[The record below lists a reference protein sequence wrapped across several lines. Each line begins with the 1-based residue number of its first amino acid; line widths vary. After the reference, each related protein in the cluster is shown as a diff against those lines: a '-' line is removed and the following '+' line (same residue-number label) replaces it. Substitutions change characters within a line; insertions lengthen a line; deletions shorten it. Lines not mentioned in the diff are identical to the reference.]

1 MPTETTTD
9 AVNAR
14 MTTTLSWSP
23 MLEQYFG
30 MKHRYPEAILLSR
43 VGDFYEAYGEDAETI
58 ARALS
63 IALTSKEAG
72 GGRRVAMAGVPH
84 HALDGYL
91 SKLIAQRRVVAL
103 AEQLEAPVPNKLVRR
118 DVVRVVTPGTLL
130 EEHILERS
138 ANNYLAAVTAF
149 DDVVALAHADI
160 STGHVAATAFDGESA
175 LEDVLAEISRLDP
188 AELVADVPADVRA
201 ALSTALEEAQTRI
214 AAPVLAA
221 VGERP
226 REPVDGFS
234 FDASMAMHRALDALG
249 SFVRRVSVQQ
259 NGGTALREPQFY
271 RQATF
276 VALDP
281 NTRKHLELTK
291 ALGANS
297 RATLLATID
306 RTRTAMGSR
315 LLGRWLLAPLV
326 SAPAIGARADC
337 VGALVRDAARR
348 LALQDVLHGCFDL
361 ERIAQKVR
369 FRRALPRDLASLR
382 RTLAL
387 LDPIGDALREDALP
401 GAMLSVAARVGDFD
415 EVRAE
420 LEATLV
426 DEPPATLAEG
436 GVIRPGREPELAECV
451 ALRGDARS
459 RITGLEERE
468 RTRTGIKSLK
478 VKYASA
484 FGYAI
489 EVPKAQVANVP
500 PDYTRKQ
507 TLANGERYVTPELRE
522 LDVAIASA
530 QARQLRLEQALFE
543 RLVERV
549 AERVDDLLVTADALA
564 ELDAYCSLAQVAGER
579 GYVRPVFVDDS
590 IIEIVD
596 GRHPV
601 MEPLLGSSFVPNDL
615 RIGAD
620 ASRFILLTGPN
631 MGGKSTYL
639 RQTAL
644 LVVLAQIGSFVPARA
659 AKLGIVDRIFTRIG
673 AGDDLASGQS
683 TFYVEMAEASN
694 ILRRATDRS
703 LLLID
708 EIGRGTGTVDGLAI
722 AQAISEYLLERE
734 TRAPATLFATHFHEL
749 VALAERWPLVVNFH
763 ITAVESTKNGAP
775 VFSHRVL
782 PGSSSR
788 SFGIEVARMAGLP
801 PGVVARA
808 REIASALEGR
818 PTLEVTVPLRGKL
831 AKPGVAEQPLLFEL
845 SN

>member
-1 MPTETTTD
+1 
-9 AVNAR
+9 
-14 MTTTLSWSP
+14 MTTTTTWSP

-91 SKLIAQRRVVAL
+91 AKLVAQRRVVAL
-103 AEQLEAPVPNKLVRR
+103 AEQLEAPIPNKLVRR

-130 EEHILERS
+130 EEHILES
-138 ANNYLAAVTAF
+138 KSHNYLAAITSY

-160 STGHVAATAFDGESA
+160 STGHVSATAFDGESA
-175 LEDVLAEISRLDP
+175 LEDVIAEIARLEP
-188 AELVADVPADVRA
+188 AELVADVPVDVRA
-201 ALSTALEEAQTRI
+201 ALEASLENAQTRI
-214 AAPVLAA
+214 AQPVLAA
-221 VGERP
+221 VAERV
-226 REPVDGFS
+226 REPIDGFS
-234 FDASMAMHRALDALG
+234 FDASLAMHRALDAL
-249 SFVRRVSVQQ
+249 SAFVRRVSVQH
-259 NGGTALREPQFY
+259 GAGAALREAQFY

-276 VALDP
+276 LALDP
-281 NTRKHLELTK
+281 NTRKNLELTK
-291 ALGANS
+291 ALGANP

-326 SAPAIGARADC
+326 APAAIEARADA
-337 VGALVRDAARR
+337 VETLVRDGARR

-361 ERIAQKVR
+361 ERIGQKIR
-369 FRRALPRDLASLR
+369 FRRVLPRDLGSLR

-387 LDPIGDALREDALP
+387 LDPIADALREESLP
-401 GAMLSVAARVGDFD
+401 ARMRAIAARVGDYD
-415 EVRAE
+415 DVRTD
-420 LEATLV
+420 LLATLV
-426 DEPPATLAEG
+426 DEPPATLADG
-436 GVIRPGREPELAECV
+436 GVIRAEASAELAECV

-459 RITGLEERE
+459 RIAALEERE
-468 RTRTGIKSLK
+468 RERTGIKSLK

-500 PDYTRKQ
+500 GDYTRKQ

-522 LDVAIASA
+522 LDVAISSA
-530 QARQLRLEQALFE
+530 ESRQLRLEQALYE
-543 RLVERV
+543 ALVERI
-549 AERVDDLLVTADALA
+549 AERVDELLATADALA

-579 GYVRPVFVDDS
+579 GYVRPSFVEES
-590 IIEIVD
+590 VVEIVD

-601 MEPLLGSSFVPNDL
+601 MEALLGSSFVPNDL
-615 RIGAD
+615 RVGAG
-620 ASRFILLTGPN
+620 ARFILLTGPN

-683 TFYVEMAEASN
+683 TFYIEMAEAAN

-722 AQAISEYLLERE
+722 AQAICEYLLERE
-734 TRAPATLFATHFHEL
+734 SRAPMALFATHFHEL
-749 VALAERWPLVVNFH
+749 VALADRWPLVANFH
-763 ITAVESTKNGAP
+763 ITAVESTRGGAP

-801 PGVVARA
+801 PAVVARA
-808 REIASALEGR
+808 REIAAVLEGR
-818 PTLEVTVPLRGKL
+818 PTLEVAVPLRGKL
-831 AKPGVAEQPLLFEL
+831 AKPGVIEQPLLFDMD
-845 SN
+845 SR

>member
-1 MPTETTTD
+1 
-9 AVNAR
+9 
-14 MTTTLSWSP
+14 

-30 MKHRYPEAILLSR
+30 MKARYPEAILLSR

-91 SKLIAQRRVVAL
+91 AKLVAQRRVVAL
-103 AEQLEAPVPNKLVRR
+103 AEQLETPVPNKLVPR

-138 ANNYLAAVTAF
+138 AHNYLAAITAL
-149 DDVVALAHADI
+149 DDVIGLAHADI
-160 STGHVAATAFDGESA
+160 STGHVSVTAFDGENA
-175 LEDVLAEISRLDP
+175 LDDALAEIARLDP
-188 AELVADVPADVRA
+188 AELVADVPADVRGALDA
-201 ALSTALEEAQTRI
+201 ALENTQTRI
-214 AAPVLAA
+214 AAPALA
-221 VGERP
+221 VVDERP
-226 REPVDGFS
+226 RDPVDGFS
-234 FDASMAMHRALDALG
+234 LDASMAMHRALDALG
-249 SFVRRVSVQQ
+249 AFVRRVSVQRT
-259 NGGTALREPQFY
+259 NGQTLRAPSFY

-276 VALDP
+276 LALDP
-281 NTRKHLELTK
+281 NTRKHLELTR
-291 ALGANS
+291 ALGANP

-315 LLGRWLLAPLV
+315 MLGRWLLAPLLD
-326 SAPAIGARADC
+326 AGAIEVRLDA
-337 VGALVRDAARR
+337 VETLLRDAARR

-361 ERIAQKVR
+361 ERIAQKIR
-369 FRRALPRDLASLR
+369 FRRVLPRDLASLR

-387 LDPIGDALREDALP
+387 LDPIADALADPVLP
-401 GAMLSVAARVGDFD
+401 GALLAIARRLGDFGEIRED
-415 EVRAE
+415 LV
-420 LEATLV
+420 ATLV
-426 DEPPATLAEG
+426 DEPPNTLGDG
-436 GVIRPGREPELAECV
+436 GVIRPERESELAECV

-459 RITGLEERE
+459 RITALEERE
-468 RTRTGIKSLK
+468 RERSGISSLK

-489 EVPKAQVANVP
+489 EVPKAQLSKVP
-500 PDYTRKQ
+500 ADYTRKQ

-530 QARQLRLEQALFE
+530 QSRQLRLEQALYE
-543 RLVERV
+543 ALVERI
-549 AERVDDLLVTADALA
+549 AERVDELLATADALA
-564 ELDAYCSLAQVAGER
+564 ELDAYCSLAQIAGER
-579 GYVRPVFVDDS
+579 AYVRPSFAQESVV
-590 IIEIVD
+590 EIAD

-601 MEPLLGSSFVPNDL
+601 MEALLGSSFVPNDL
-615 RIGAD
+615 RLGVEEA
-620 ASRFILLTGPN
+620 RFILLTGPN

-683 TFYVEMAEASN
+683 TFYVEMAEAAN

-708 EIGRGTGTVDGLAI
+708 EVGRGTGTIDGLAI

-734 TRAPATLFATHFHEL
+734 FRAPMTLFATHFHEL
-749 VALAERWPLVVNFH
+749 VALAERWPLVANFH
-763 ITAVESTKNGAP
+763 ITAVESTKSGAP

-801 PGVVARA
+801 PAVVARA
-808 REIASALEGR
+808 REIAAALEGR
-818 PTLEVTVPLRGKL
+818 PTVETTVPLRGKL
-831 AKPGVAEQPLLFEL
+831 TKSPVVEQPLLFDM
-845 SN
+845 

>member
-1 MPTETTTD
+1 
-9 AVNAR
+9 
-14 MTTTLSWSP
+14 MTTTTTWSP

-30 MKHRYPEAILLSR
+30 MKARYPEAILLSR
-43 VGDFYEAYGEDAETI
+43 VGDFYEAYGEDAETV

-63 IALTSKEAG
+63 IALTSKEG
-72 GGRRVAMAGVPH
+72 GGGKRVAMAGVPH

-91 SKLIAQRRVVAL
+91 AKLVAQRRVVAL
-103 AEQLEAPVPNKLVRR
+103 AEQLEAPIPNKLVRR

-130 EEHILERS
+130 EEHILDRS
-138 ANNYLAAVTAF
+138 AHNYLAAITVQ
-149 DDVVALAHADI
+149 DDVIALAHADI
-160 STGHVAATAFDGESA
+160 STGHVLATAFDGEGA
-175 LEDVLAEISRLDP
+175 LDDVIAELARLDP

-201 ALSTALEEAQTRI
+201 ALDSALEGAQTRI
-214 AAPVLAA
+214 ASPALSA
-221 VGERP
+221 VDSRP
-226 REPVDGFS
+226 REGIDGFS
-234 FDASMAMHRALDALG
+234 LDGSLAMHRALDALG
-249 SFVRRVSVQQ
+249 AFVRRVSVAQAGAQ
-259 NGGTALREPQFY
+259 PLREAEFY

-276 VALDP
+276 LALDP

-291 ALGANS
+291 AVGSNP

-326 SAPAIGARADC
+326 SAPAIEARLDS
-337 VGALVRDAARR
+337 VETLLRDAARR
-348 LALQDVLHGCFDL
+348 LLLQDVLHGCFDL

-369 FRRALPRDLASLR
+369 FRRTLPRDLASLR

-387 LDPIGDALREDALP
+387 LDPIADALREPALP
-401 GAMLSVAARVGDFD
+401 AGMHRLAEKLGDFD
-415 EVRAE
+415 EIRAD
-420 LEATLV
+420 LLATLV
-426 DEPPATLAEG
+426 DEPPATLGDG
-436 GVIRPGREPELAECV
+436 GVIRPERDPELGECV

-459 RITGLEERE
+459 RIAALEERE
-468 RTRTGIKSLK
+468 RARTGIGSLK

-489 EVPKAQVANVP
+489 EVPKSQIAKVPAN
-500 PDYTRKQ
+500 YTRKQ

-522 LDVAIASA
+522 LDVAIGSA
-530 QARQLRLEQALFE
+530 ESRQLRLEQALYE
-543 RLVERV
+543 QLVERI
-549 AERVDDLLVTADALA
+549 AERVDDLLASADALA
-564 ELDAYCSLAQVAGER
+564 ELDGYCSLAQVAGER
-579 GYVRPVFVDDS
+579 GYVRPSFVDES
-590 IIEIVD
+590 IAEFVD

-601 MEPLLGSSFVPNDL
+601 MEALLGSSFVPNDL
-615 RIGAD
+615 HLGVR

-644 LVVLAQIGSFVPARA
+644 LVILAQIGSFVPARA

-683 TFYVEMAEASN
+683 TFYIEMAEAAN

-703 LLLID
+703 LILID
-708 EIGRGTGTVDGLAI
+708 EVGRGTGTIDGLAI
-722 AQAISEYLLERE
+722 AQAICEYLLERE
-734 TRAPATLFATHFHEL
+734 TRAPMGLFATHFHEL
-749 VALAERWPLVVNFH
+749 VALAERWPLVANFH
-763 ITAVESTKNGAP
+763 ITAVESSRGGAP

-801 PGVVARA
+801 PAVVARA
-808 REIASALEGR
+808 REIAAALEGR
-818 PTLEVTVPLRGKL
+818 PTVEVTVPLRGKL
-831 AKPGVAEQPLLFEL
+831 AKPVIEQPLLFDF
-845 SN
+845 